1 MCETCSCLCMCAFV
15 CTCTSG
21 HAISSPSLHHPR
33 RDTRHFWDP
42 CLCIFVWGEH
52 VLLGGAFS
60 PNFYGRPRMRKTYFA
75 VREMEKEEKRACM
88 HAHICRHMCV
98 YTGMYTN
105 LPMFLTHTEKHNFL
119 YHVCIHE
126 WNEYTQ
132 GGKEFGLRSF

>member
-1 MCETCSCLCMCAFV
+1 
-15 CTCTSG
+15 
-21 HAISSPSLHHPR
+21 
-33 RDTRHFWDP
+33 
-42 CLCIFVWGEH
+42 
-52 VLLGGAFS
+52 
-60 PNFYGRPRMRKTYFA
+60 MRKTYFA

-88 HAHICRHMCV
+88 HAHICRHICV

-132 GGKEFGLRSF
+132 GGKEFGLRSFLKKGFKGAGECEHMCAHVCTHV